1 MVQPALETST
11 PRGSGLSGF
20 LDKSGRRSKVAP
32 VKAGLLRCVNH
43 QTRGQ
48 IGPARKRSISKL
60 WGIVL
65 LTDMRHEQHLE
76 PGGVRMI
83 EKLPGLSIGEMAK
96 IAAHPFLHGI
106 GTVSYTHLTLPTNRE
121 V

>member
-1 MVQPALETST
+1 METST
-11 PRGSGLSGF
+11 PCRSGLSGL
-20 LDKSGRRSKVAP
+20 LDESGRRSKVTP

-83 EKLPGLSIGEMAK
+83 EKLPGLSIGQVTK
-96 IAAHPFLHGI
+96 IAAHPFF
-106 GTVSYTHLTLPTNRE
+106 TA
-121 V
+121 